1 MFNAVSSA
9 VFLVPIIIYLVVIGF
24 VVWLV
29 VRLVK
34 SNERI
39 ADNTDRIA
47 RAISDRNQIE
57 REKRES

>member
-1 MFNAVSSA
+1 M
-9 VFLVPIIIYLVVIGF
+9 FLVPVVIYLVVIGF
-24 VVWLV
+24 VIWLV
-29 VRLVK
+29 IRLVK

-57 REKRES
+57 REKIES